1 MQSIVVH
8 TGRSRNGHI
17 GAIHTCM
24 QGLYYCYGRNCYNY
38 YRAPRAPWQWGGRS
52 GRGPHYTILVY
63 GRARHWARP
72 YYYAISTRIWNQDER
87 RGARGDPHGL
97 VVPGGHTGALGAS
110 RRPGGSNTPAP
121 GLSIQMVQRRYMQSG
136 IYSTKIGV
144 EDNGG
149 GLDENSRRDWS
160 R

>member
-1 MQSIVVH
+1 M
-8 TGRSRNGHI
+8 
-17 GAIHTCM
+17 
-24 QGLYYCYGRNCYNY
+24 
-38 YRAPRAPWQWGGRS
+38 
-52 GRGPHYTILVY
+52 
-63 GRARHWARP
+63 
-72 YYYAISTRIWNQDER
+72 WNQDKR

-121 GLSIQMVQRRYMQSG
+121 GLSMQMVQRRHMQSG
-136 IYSTKIGV
+136 MCVIKIGV

-149 GLDENSRRDWS
+149 GLEEKSRRDWS

>member
-1 MQSIVVH
+1 MIPCLPRGGAMQRIVVH

-136 IYSTKIGV
+136 I
-144 EDNGG
+144 
-149 GLDENSRRDWS
+149 
-160 R
+160 